1 MAVQRISILSAV
13 YQRIFISDTVVSN
26 ELYQSYCDET
36 GQTYPESLT
45 NEELGGG
52 KDHPAWGMDIEEAF
66 SFCQWLSGKL
76 GIDVSI
82 PTEEEWE
89 YAARETREINTRG
102 EMSLIL
108 LTAIRTN
115 QILKKRRLSVITKR
129 ADPYLVFM
137 IWGQRR
143 GMGQYQISR
152 I

>member
-1 MAVQRISILSAV
+1 
-13 YQRIFISDTVVSN
+13 
-26 ELYQSYCDET
+26 
-36 GQTYPESLT
+36 
-45 NEELGGG
+45 
-52 KDHPAWGMDIEEAF
+52 MDIEEAF

-89 YAARETREINTRG
+89 YAARGTREINTRG

-137 IWGQRR
+137 IWGQCR
-143 GMGQYQISR
+143 GMGQHQISR